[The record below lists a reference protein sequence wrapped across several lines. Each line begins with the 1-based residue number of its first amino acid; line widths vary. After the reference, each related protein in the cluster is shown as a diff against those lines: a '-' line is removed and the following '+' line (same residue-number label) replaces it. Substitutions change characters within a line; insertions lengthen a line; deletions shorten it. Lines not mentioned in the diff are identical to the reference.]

1 MGKEFFMSKSV
12 IEVLRE
18 RGFIHQESNPEGL
31 QKILNKGPIT
41 CYAGFDPTAASLHIG
56 SLVPI
61 MALLHMQRAGHRVI
75 AIVGG
80 ATALIGDPSG
90 KTEMRSVMT
99 EEQLAKNLAGIRQ
112 NLSQYLD
119 FSDNKALL
127 LNNYDWLKPLNYID
141 FLRDIGRHFFVN
153 RMITQD
159 SVKLRMERAKEG
171 GEGLS
176 FLEFNYSILQ
186 AFDFHHLAEHHHCLL
201 QLGGSDQ
208 WGNITAGIDL
218 ARRLSQKNLYGV
230 TFPLLTTASGEK
242 MGKTAKG
249 AVWLNGEMCFPYDF
263 YQFWRNVEDNDVIR
277 FLKLFTLL
285 SLEEIE
291 KLSKLQ
297 GEELNEAKKILAFEV
312 TQMAHGEEKAKQA
325 VAATVQL
332 RENSEGDDSLIPTFR
347 LPLSELQTGIPACIL
362 FERTGLC
369 KSKSEAKR
377 LLQQKGGY
385 LNETV
390 LEDPHFLI
398 NTTHLQNQILTLRSG
413 KKKFLRIVPES

>member
-1 MGKEFFMSKSV
+1 MLKSA

-18 RGFIHQESNPEGL
+18 RGFIHQESNSEGL
-31 QKILNKGPIT
+31 QKVMNKGPIT
-41 CYAGFDPTAASLHIG
+41 CYAGFDPTASSLHIG
-56 SLVPI
+56 SLIPI

-90 KTEMRSVMT
+90 KTEMRSIMT
-99 EEQLAKNLAGIRQ
+99 EEHLQKNLEGIKKNLA
-112 NLSQYLD
+112 QYLD
-119 FSDNKALL
+119 FRNDKALL

-159 SVKLRMERAKEG
+159 SVKLRMERAKDG

-186 AFDFHHLAEHHHCLL
+186 AFDFHHLAEKYNCLL

-208 WGNITAGIDL
+208 WGNITAGIEL
-218 ARRLSQKNLYGV
+218 ARRLSQKNLYGI

-249 AVWLNGEMCFPYDF
+249 AIWLNGEMFSPYDF
-263 YQFWRNVEDNDVIR
+263 YQFWRNVDDQDVIR

-285 SLEEIE
+285 PLEEIE
-291 KLSKLQ
+291 KFAKFQ

-312 TQMAHGEEKAKQA
+312 TQLAHGSEKAKQA
-325 VAATVQL
+325 VEATKQL
-332 RENSEGDDSLIPTFR
+332 REQSGSDDSLVPTFR
-347 LPLSELQTGIPACIL
+347 IPLAELQSGIPACIL

-390 LEDPHFLI
+390 VEDPNFLI
-398 NTTHLQNQILTLRSG
+398 NATHLQNQSLLLRSG